1 MHMQQDE
8 ASGLDAMSV
17 PYLMVRSHDL
27 VKDARILIATV
38 EIFLL
43 RSLLILRN
51 IPQRFSFLGEFG
63 MHMQERIRVMQNDA
77 ELSEP

>member
-8 ASGLDAMSV
+8 ASGLHAMSV

-27 VKDARILIATV
+27 VKDARILVATV
-38 EIFLL
+38 EIFLHTHCATE
-43 RSLLILRN
+43 
-51 IPQRFSFLGEFG
+51 QRFSFLGDFG

-77 ELSEP
+77 